1 MGNIKKK
8 KKLFFFLNILQF
20 LNSLQINQ
28 AIRII
33 IGILMN

>member
-1 MGNIKKK
+1 MGNIKKKK

-33 IGILMN
+33 MEF